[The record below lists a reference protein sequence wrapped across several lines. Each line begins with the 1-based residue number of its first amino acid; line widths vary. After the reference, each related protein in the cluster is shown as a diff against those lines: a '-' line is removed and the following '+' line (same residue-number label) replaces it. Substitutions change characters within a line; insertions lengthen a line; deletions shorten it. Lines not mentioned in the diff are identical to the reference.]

1 MRQLNEE
8 ELKKGWEIHN
18 KIKNHDFRKQ
28 PELYLMD
35 EYEDLIYNH
44 MYVLVSGWRAKD
56 IVTNEKGEK
65 VYEYSF
71 HNLERCL
78 CNVSWSKKPETI
90 SIDVW
95 SNPNMAL
102 INDAIHDFNG
112 IRWRLKSVWKSGGDT
127 TILLGKFIE
136 TTELMLMI
144 FHKLLEGEEITEV
157 KYPKDNSIPGTYS
170 FYQYVRNPK
179 FNNNWTYPWA
189 AKEGFY
195 VEN

>member
-35 EYEDLIYNH
+35 EYEDLIYNK

-56 IVTNEKGEK
+56 IVTNENGEK

-71 HNLERCL
+71 HNLERRL
-78 CNVSWSKKPETI
+78 CNVSWSNKPETI

-127 TILLGKFIE
+127 TVLLGKFIE

-144 FHKLLEGEEITEV
+144 FHKLLEGEDITEV

-179 FNNNWTYPWA
+179 FNNNWTYPWFA
-189 AKEGFY
+189 NEGFY